1 MKAPDTEKNILLA
14 LYRKAITINDFYM
27 LGIGPI
33 VTLVYSEDG
42 YLYHDKARKIVKD
55 NTGAVERIKS
65 AQIEG
70 CYFVQVKD
78 QDDIDLTIQIMSIE
92 ADTNSP
98 SKIEEK

>member
-14 LYRKAITINDFYM
+14 LYKKAITINDFYI

-55 NTGAVERIKS
+55 NTGAIGRIKS
-65 AQIEG
+65 ARIEG
-70 CYFVQVKD
+70 CCFIQVKD
-78 QDDIDLTIQIMSIE
+78 QDDIELTIQMMSLSRSN
-92 ADTNSP
+92 DP